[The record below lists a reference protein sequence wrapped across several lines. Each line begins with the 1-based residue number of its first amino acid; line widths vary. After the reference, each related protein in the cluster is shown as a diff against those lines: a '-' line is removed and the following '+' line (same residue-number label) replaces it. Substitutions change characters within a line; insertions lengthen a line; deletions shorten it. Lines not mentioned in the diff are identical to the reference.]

1 MTFDA
6 NDADTG
12 ADGVPREIL
21 TWGQFRDAAPSLA
34 VAAGDDAA

>member
-6 NDADTG
+6 NDAGTG
-12 ADGVPREIL
+12 VHGIPREIL
-21 TWGQFRDAAPSLA
+21 TWGQFGEAAPSLA